1 MTQQKKWATETKSA
15 ARRIGIGVA
24 TAVVTSATIY
34 FLGFNRSKPKA
45 STVEVKKNTIRVWKQ
60 YVQAENMLQPR
71 HDSVFARTVR
81 GELTMEESR
90 SQDSLTGENFIQEIN
105 TLLETPDIDKDLS
118 ILLTDRIEYKKQEM
132 DFARYYMNRFI
143 VFRDSLMSNDYRNY
157 LIKELNDLN
166 NGRRSS
172 ATERLGRNI
181 EEQAAALEKKY
192 KYPFR
197 IKDFH
202 FNDIYQSIKA
212 ARQAEIGPKSDLP
225 DLN

>member
-1 MTQQKKWATETKSA
+1 MGRRNQIRCQAYWDWSSHGCSHLGYYLFSGLQPLKTSGQQY
-15 ARRIGIGVA
+15 RGQ
-24 TAVVTSATIY
+24 
-34 FLGFNRSKPKA
+34 
-45 STVEVKKNTIRVWKQ
+45 KNTIRVWKQ

-71 HDSVFARTVR
+71 HDTVFARTVR

-90 SQDSLTGENFIQEIN
+90 NQDSLTSENFIREIN
-105 TLLETPDIDKDLS
+105 TLRETPDIDKDLS
-118 ILLTDRIEYKKQEM
+118 ILLTDRIEYKRQEM
-132 DFARYYMNRFI
+132 DFSRYYIDRFI
-143 VFRDSLMSNDYRNY
+143 VFRDSLMTNDYRNY

-181 EEQAAALEKKY
+181 EEQASALEKKY

-202 FNDIYQSIKA
+202 FNDLYQSIKA
-212 ARQAEIGPKSDLP
+212 ARQAEVGPKSDLP